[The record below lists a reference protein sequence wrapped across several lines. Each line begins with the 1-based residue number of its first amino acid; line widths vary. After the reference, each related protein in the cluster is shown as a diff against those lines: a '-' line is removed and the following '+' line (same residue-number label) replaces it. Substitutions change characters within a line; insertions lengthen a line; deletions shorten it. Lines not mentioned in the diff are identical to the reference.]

1 MLKNSSVRTVIIIF
15 LVAAFLIVDACV
27 ILLSGDKRVLL
38 MLNISWGVIL
48 AALWIYITRYLVTPI
63 NAVKKSIDE
72 VISGNLSVT
81 IPEFGDN
88 CAGRLIPG
96 INSLAKNI
104 SALVAEIRHSSS
116 SAMALSGQLAARSSA
131 LSVKTEQQSAALMQT
146 ASSMEEI
153 AAGTRNNAASTQL
166 ASGRAS
172 EASERAVR
180 GGELMLN
187 VAENMRSITD
197 CARQMAEIITLIDGI
212 AFQTNILALNAA
224 VEAARAGEQ
233 GKGFSVVAGEVRNL
247 AHRSAGAAKNIK
259 QLIGITRE
267 NVEQGSRI
275 VAETETN
282 MQAIVSGSRQLN
294 ALMAEISCSTLQ
306 QEKGIAQITQALAEL
321 EKVTHSNVAVVDDLA
336 ASSDSLS
343 QQVIALQQRTRSF
356 RLAEESAAANTSAG
370 PQPNLQR
377 AV

>member
-15 LVAAFLIVDACV
+15 LMAAFLIVDACV
-27 ILLSGDKRVLL
+27 ILLSEDKSVLL
-38 MLNISWGVIL
+38 ILNISWGVIL

-267 NVEQGSRI
+267 NVERGSRI

-336 ASSDSLS
+336 ASSDNLS
-343 QQVIALQQRTRSF
+343 QQVIALQQRTRGF

>member
-15 LVAAFLIVDACV
+15 LLAAFLIVDACV

-38 MLNISWGVIL
+38 ILNISWAVIL

>member
-1 MLKNSSVRTVIIIF
+1 MLKNSSVRTVIIISL
-15 LVAAFLIVDACV
+15 LVAFLIIDVCAV
-27 ILLSGDKRVLL
+27 LLSGDSSMLL
-38 MLNISWGVIL
+38 MLNISWAVIL
-48 AALWIYITRYLVTPI
+48 IALWIYITRYLVTPI
-63 NAVKKSIDE
+63 NAVKKSIDD

-104 SALVAEIRHSSS
+104 SALVAEIRDSSS

-146 ASSMEEI
+146 ACSMEEI
-153 AAGTRNNAASTQL
+153 AAGTRNNAANTQL
-166 ASGRAS
+166 ASERAS

-180 GGELMLN
+180 GGELMLH

-267 NVEQGSRI
+267 NVDQGSRI
-275 VAETETN
+275 VAETESN
-282 MQAIVSGSRQLN
+282 MQEIVSGSQQLN

-306 QEKGIAQITQALAEL
+306 QEKGIAQIAQALAEL
-321 EKVTHSNVAVVDDLA
+321 EKVTQSNVAVVDDLA
-336 ASSDSLS
+336 GSSDSLS
-343 QQVIALQQRTRSF
+343 QQVIALQQRTCSF
-356 RLAEESAAANTSAG
+356 RLAEEITAASSLTI
-370 PQPNLQR
+370 PQSRLQR